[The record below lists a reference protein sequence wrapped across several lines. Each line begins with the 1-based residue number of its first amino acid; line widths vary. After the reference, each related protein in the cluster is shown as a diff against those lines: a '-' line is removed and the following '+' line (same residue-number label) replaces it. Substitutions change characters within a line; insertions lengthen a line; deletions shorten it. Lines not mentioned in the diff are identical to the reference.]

1 MNLPIMCIAL
11 VAGGVDVGW
20 ERRPEGGMEYII
32 QLDPQ
37 TLELLRAGEAI
48 QSDIPPAAG
57 EVRSYRIVVGAKQLA
72 RETPP
77 AGFSVPKLP
86 EPKGQ
91 PPTAPFALPP
101 DPAGKPLP
109 GCPTAFVEP
118 ADAAPKPEPK
128 TVAGDQPEQAAKPWL
143 PLTFTLFG
151 LFASLGANVYLG
163 WIAWELR
170 QRFRA
175 KQALLETAER

>member
-1 MNLPIMCIAL
+1 MNSLVMCIAL
-11 VAGGVDVGW
+11 ATAGIDVGW
-20 ERRPEGGMEYII
+20 ERRPEGGVKYII

-37 TLELLRAGEAI
+37 TLELLRTGEAI

-77 AGFSVPKLP
+77 AQFPVPKLP
-86 EPKGQ
+86 EPKE
-91 PPTAPFALPP
+91 PPPVAPFPLTP
-101 DPAGKPLP
+101 DPGGKPIAERP
-109 GCPTAFVEP
+109 AACVESVG
-118 ADAAPKPEPK
+118 ATNKPEPK
-128 TVAGDQPEQAAKPWL
+128 TPAEVQSDQPTKPWL

-170 QRFRA
+170 QRFRTGLPLV
-175 KQALLETAER
+175 QTAEH